1 MTLNEAGQACVARS
15 AAWDAKVVASAYWV
29 YPEQV
34 SKTAPSG
41 EYLTTGSMM
50 IRGRK
55 NYLPPQPLV
64 MGLGWLFKLEEG
76 SIASHLGERAPRSLI
91 SGETGES
98 RNYPTSSTN
107 KTDGPAN
114 QVAPQKEQSALEKF
128 LDSSLQDTEQ
138 YSIISSG
145 TRDSRSSKKKV
156 DMSSTGPSSGEQTI
170 KAPPPNAA
178 KRGAKSKKAAK
189 KKYKDQDDEERELA
203 MALLQSHGEKKS
215 KDKKA
220 RRAERKAKLAA
231 RKAQASGIKAPAI
244 TQDAIENLTARLE
257 LDEDDQDDS
266 GSDGSKDSHASEASD
281 DHNRAQ
287 GLQEEEPSPVMPHEY
302 NSKTDTEEEH
312 VREMMMKEEGVGLL
326 NEQDIEKLTMLD
338 ELTGIPRPED
348 TILAAIPV
356 CAPYQVVSSY
366 KYHIKLVPGTQK
378 KGKAYKQAVDVI
390 KSKSKSETNNQPS
403 CLYSSREVDMIQ
415 AISETEGINAMV
427 GSVKLQVAGLQ
438 KLQQKQKMAK
448 KSKKNNTK

>member
-41 EYLTTGSMM
+41 EYLKTGSMM

-76 SIASHLGERAPRSLI
+76 SIASHLGERAPRLLVSGDT
-91 SGETGES
+91 GET
-98 RNYPTSSTN
+98 RNYHGP
-107 KTDGPAN
+107 DGPTD
-114 QVAPQKEQSALEKF
+114 QPPPQKEQSALERF

-138 YSIISSG
+138 YSIVSSSG
-145 TRDSRSSKKKV
+145 TRDSRSSRKKG
-156 DMSSTGPSSGEQTI
+156 DTSSAGPSPDERTI
-170 KAPPPNAA
+170 NAPPPNAP

-189 KKYKDQDDEERELA
+189 KKYKDQDEEERELA

-231 RKAQASGIKAPAI
+231 RKAQASGIKAPEI

-257 LDEDDQDDS
+257 LHDDEDDDRENDS
-266 GSDGSKDSHASEASD
+266 GSDGSEDAPASEAQD
-281 DHNRAQ
+281 
-287 GLQEEEPSPVMPHEY
+287 LPEEEDASLATPHQDK
-302 NSKTDTEEEH
+302 NTVDIEEQH

-390 KSKSKSETNNQPS
+390 KSKSKTETNNQPS

-415 AISETEGINAMV
+415 AISETEGINAMI